1 MKQTDRVTDGA
12 YAATLARKK
21 QFKRAF
27 LPLRAA
33 ALFCLC
39 VAVGL
44 AGGTVR
50 AVDGLS
56 APPADAEPDEIPGGS
71 PAETPAETPAE
82 MPAEAAQKLLS
93 DGLLA
98 GSTAI
103 DLSAVC
109 LPRTELGEVFS
120 AVMND
125 APELFYVESR
135 LSYTYDVTGIVLTV
149 TPSYRLAGDELA
161 EAQALWQTTLAEV
174 SAALATAQETAR
186 RVADALPVGQVR
198 PWSEADTVLFLHDY
212 IASAYDYDTTA
223 SHYDAL
229 GLFRDGVGVC
239 QAYAL
244 AFMAFGRAAGL
255 EVDMVVSR
263 EMDHAWN
270 HVLVE
275 GEWYH
280 VDVTRDDPIRDP
292 GSPSVVRHERLLRS
306 DAGMETLGYSG
317 FSCACGHSCSST
329 RYETASGEAVLAGI
343 REPLVHLGTG
353 WFRSVDRSVDRSTD
367 TLLWEPVPFPAS
379 CAAVTGD
386 MDSDGILSLRDLLL
400 LDICMPPADLS
411 SSQAAW
417 RQYYWEKRPGE

>member
-1 MKQTDRVTDGA
+1 MKQTDRATGGA

-39 VAVGL
+39 VAVSL
-44 AGGTVR
+44 IGGTVR
-50 AVDGLS
+50 AVDGSPMGTAPNESLGE
-56 APPADAEPDEIPGGS
+56 PPAS
-71 PAETPAETPAE
+71 
-82 MPAEAAQKLLS
+82 AAQRLLA
-93 DGLLA
+93 DGLFA
-98 GSTAI
+98 GRETI
-103 DLSAVC
+103 DLSAVG

-125 APELFYVESR
+125 TPELFYVESR
-135 LSYTYDVTGIVLTV
+135 LSYTYDVTGVVLTV
-149 TPSYRLAGDELA
+149 TPSYRLVGDELA

-174 SAALATAQETAR
+174 SAALAQAQETAQR
-186 RVADALPVGQVR
+186 AVDALPVGQVR

-270 HVLVE
+270 HVRVD
-275 GEWYH
+275 GNWYH
-280 VDVTRDDPIRDP
+280 VDVTRDDPIRDL

-329 RYETASGEAVLAGI
+329 RYEAASGEALLAGI
-343 REPLVHLGTG
+343 REPLVHLGAG
-353 WFRSVDRSVDRSTD
+353 WFRSVSEQ
-367 TLLWEPVPFPAS
+367 LWAPVAFPFP
-379 CAAVTGD
+379 CAVVTGD

-400 LDICMPPADLS
+400 LDICVPPADLS
-411 SSQAAW
+411 SARAAW
-417 RQYYWEKRPGE
+417 RQHYWEKMTGDGCSGSR